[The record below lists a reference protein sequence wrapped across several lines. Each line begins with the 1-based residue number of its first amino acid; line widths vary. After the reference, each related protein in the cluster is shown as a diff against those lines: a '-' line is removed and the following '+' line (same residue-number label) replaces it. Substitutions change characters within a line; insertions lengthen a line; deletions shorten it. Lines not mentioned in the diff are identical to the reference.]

1 MPVINF
7 KALHSFLNR
16 IQHDISSSLSHPVNL
31 KLAWQGR
38 QNGFGF
44 CGHLSLTDSV
54 THPQLEIK
62 NSCETITL
70 FSDHIYY
77 DPFI

>member
-1 MPVINF
+1 MSVINF
-7 KALHSFLNR
+7 KASHSFLAR
-16 IQHDISSSLSHPVNL
+16 IQHDISSSLSHRVNL

-38 QNGFGF
+38 HNSFGF

-54 THPQLEIK
+54 CHPLLEIK
-62 NSCETITL
+62 NSCETTTS
-70 FSDHIYY
+70 FSEHIHY